1 MDADFPKPKYCG
13 LALKVRPH
21 RFRECRAPVQPRVPE
36 TPAGMHIL
44 SVLYSPAFTDEP
56 PVRTLLRFVAP
67 LLIVTPLA
75 AQTADTAAF
84 GALVWRNLGPQRGGR
99 SVAVAGSAA
108 RPLEYYMG
116 TTGGGVFKTPDGG
129 ETWTPVSDRYFGG
142 TIGAIAVSESNPD
155 IVYVGGGEFPI
166 RGNVSH
172 GDGVYKSTDA
182 GRTWSYIGLVE
193 TRQIAKIRIHPR
205 NPDIVYVAALGPVFG
220 PSPNRGVY
228 KSTDGGKSWNKI
240 LFRNDTTGAID
251 LSMDP
256 SNPEVLYAGLWT
268 AWRKPW
274 QLVSGGSGSG
284 ILKSVDG
291 GRTWKELTR
300 NPGMPAGII
309 GNVGVSVSP
318 ANPRRVYALIEA
330 DSGGVFRSDDAGD
343 SWTRVNADRNLRQRA
358 WYYTRIYADP
368 QDENLVYAS
377 NTGFLRSRD
386 GGKTWQGTTAPHGD
400 SHDAW
405 IAPNNNQRMIE
416 SNDGGAN
423 VSTNGGRTW
432 TDQDYPTAQFYHVT
446 TTNHFPY
453 RVCGAQQDN
462 STVCM
467 PSRPM
472 FGSDLADFYDAG
484 GGESGYIA
492 VRPDNPDIMFAGSY
506 GGLLTRKD
514 TRSGIERNVNPWPLN
529 PMGHDA
535 KDAKYR
541 FQWTFPI
548 VISPHDPNTV
558 YVGSSVIF
566 KSTDEGGSWTAISPD
581 LTRNDPA
588 TLGASGGPITKDQTS
603 VEYYGTVFTIAESPV
618 EKGVIWGGSD
628 DGLVQVTRDGGA
640 TWTNVTPKDLPEWAR
655 VSLIEASSH
664 AKGTAYFAANRYQ
677 LNDYTP
683 YLYKTTDYG
692 LTWTR
697 ITSGIAASEFT
708 RVIREDP
715 VRAGLLFAG
724 TERGVWVS
732 LDDGAHWQRLQKNL
746 PPVPVH
752 DLAIKEGDL
761 IAATHGRAFW
771 ILDDISAL
779 RQLAAG
785 VTDKE
790 VQLFQPRDAYRTT
803 FGGFFFGGGGGGG
816 AGAGGAAAGLP
827 PLTGW
832 DGAVVNYWL
841 KRPGQK
847 VTLEFLDAKG
857 QVIRKLSSEQDST
870 ARADSLR
877 LAAERS
883 GRDSL
888 SRRRADSLAALGVLP
903 GSIRPDTTDPRA
915 PQGGWRYVP
924 PPRVPNRA
932 GMNRFA
938 WNLRGEDAVG
948 FTGMIFWA
956 GGTTGPV
963 IPSGAY
969 SVRLTVGDQTATQ
982 TFNVLRDPRAGASQA
997 DLDAQFA
1004 FLVQVRDKTSEAN
1017 NAIRTI
1023 RNVKAQLANRRARA
1037 GARGITL
1044 DKLASA
1050 LEAQLSAVEEEIYQ
1064 VKNRSGQD
1072 PLNYPIRLNNQL
1084 AALAGV
1090 AGSAE
1095 ARPTAQS
1102 YEVFKLLSAQL
1113 DTQLKRLG
1121 DLLGGLAGVNA
1132 ELTRLGLDKVMPSTA
1147 EIAAR

>member
-1 MDADFPKPKYCG
+1 VPTSTRPLAAVFAL
-13 LALKVRPH
+13 LAL
-21 RFRECRAPVQPRVPE
+21 
-36 TPAGMHIL
+36 AGV
-44 SVLYSPAFTDEP
+44 S
-56 PVRTLLRFVAP
+56 
-67 LLIVTPLA
+67 LA
-75 AQTADTAAF
+75 EAQTADTAAL

-108 RPLEYYMG
+108 RPQEYYMG
-116 TTGGGVFKTPDGG
+116 TTGGGVFKTSDGG
-129 ETWTPVSDRYFGG
+129 ENWTPVSDRYFGG

-182 GRTWSYIGLVE
+182 GRTWSYVGLVE
-193 TRQIAKIRIHPR
+193 TRQISKIRIHPR

-220 PSPNRGVY
+220 PSPHRGIY
-228 KSTDGGKSWNKI
+228 KSTDGGKSWNKL
-240 LFRNDTTGAID
+240 LFRNDTTGAVD

-268 AWRKPW
+268 AYRKPW

-284 ILKSVDG
+284 MLKSTDG
-291 GRTWKELTR
+291 GRSWKELTR

-330 DSGGVFRSDDAGD
+330 DSGGVFRSDDGGD

-358 WYYTRIYADP
+358 WYYSRIYADP

-386 GGKTWQGTTAPHGD
+386 GGKTWQGTSAPHGD

-423 VSTNGGRTW
+423 VSSNGGRTW

-467 PSRPM
+467 PSRPV
-472 FGSDLADFYDAG
+472 FGADLQDFYDAG

-514 TRSGIERNVNPWPLN
+514 TRTGTERNVNPWPLN

-558 YVGSSVIF
+558 YAGSSVIF
-566 KSTDEGGSWTAISPD
+566 KSTDEGSSWTAISPD
-581 LTRNDPA
+581 LTRHDPA

-603 VEYYGTVFTIAESPV
+603 VEYYATVFTIAESPV

-628 DGLVQVTRDGGA
+628 DGLIHVTRDAGA

-655 VSLIEASSH
+655 ISIIEASPH
-664 AKGTAYFAANRYQ
+664 GKGTAYVAANRYQ

-683 YLYKTTDYG
+683 YLYKTNDYG
-692 LTWTR
+692 KSWTR

-715 VRAGLLFAG
+715 VRAGLLYAG

-732 LDDGAHWQRLQKNL
+732 FDDGAHWQRLQRNL

-752 DLAIKEGDL
+752 DLAVKEGDL
-761 IAATHGRAFW
+761 VAATHGRAFW
-771 ILDDISAL
+771 ILDDLSVL
-779 RQLAAG
+779 RQYAAG
-785 VTDKE
+785 LTDKDM
-790 VQLFQPRDAYRTT
+790 QLFKPRDAYRTT
-803 FGGFFFGGGGGGG
+803 FGGFFFGPGGPASGP
-816 AGAGGAAAGLP
+816 AAGLP

-832 DGAVVNYWL
+832 DGVVVNYWL

-857 QVIRKLSSEQDST
+857 QVIRKLSSEQDSV

-877 LAAERS
+877 IAAERA

-903 GSIRPDTTDPRA
+903 ASLRPDTTDVRQQ
-915 PQGGWRYVP
+915 QGGWRYTP
-924 PPRVPNRA
+924 PPRVPSRV

-938 WNLRGEDAVG
+938 WNLRSEDAAG

-956 GGTTGPV
+956 GGTAGPV
-963 IPSGAY
+963 IPPGAY
-969 SVRLTVGDQTATQ
+969 SVRITAGDQTATQ
-982 TFNVLRDPRAGASQA
+982 TFNVLRDPRSSATPA
-997 DLDAQFA
+997 DLDAQYA

-1017 NAIRTI
+1017 NAVRTI
-1023 RNVKAQLANRRARA
+1023 RNVKAQLAERRGRA
-1037 GARGITL
+1037 AGRAAAL
-1044 DKLASA
+1044 DKLAAA
-1050 LEAQLSAVEEEIYQ
+1050 LESQLSAIEEEIYQ

-1072 PLNYPIRLNNQL
+1072 PLNYPIKLNNQL

-1090 AGSAE
+1090 AASAE

-1102 YEVFKLLSAQL
+1102 YEVFKLLAADLDVQL
-1113 DTQLKRLG
+1113 GRLSQLLSS
-1121 DLLGGLAGVNA
+1121 GLAGVNA
-1132 ELTRLGLDKVMPSTA
+1132 ELGRLGLDKITPSTV
-1147 EIAAR
+1147 ELAAR